1 MAFENY
7 PQPETTGYSGN
18 NTPAKKSNLTK
29 ILLGVLIAAL
39 LGSWAYFFID
49 RQKTKEHDAQQ
60 DNQIAVATNE
70 KDQLQK
76 ELEDAAMR
84 YDVLKSSST
93 KKDSVITAKDLE
105 IEAKKKR
112 IQELL
117 TKSNATTQE
126 LAEARRLIAELN
138 SDISSYKHQI
148 EVLEGQK
155 IQLTNEK
162 NAVTVE
168 RDVARRQF
176 DSTNVVVKE
185 KESIIDIGSTL
196 HASAFNVV
204 PINEKA
210 GGKEKET
217 TTAKRVD
224 KLRIS
229 FDIDENR
236 ITQSGSKELFV
247 IVYGPDGQPISFAD
261 AGSGTFNTRE
271 GNQKTFTKKLD
282 INYQQS
288 EKQNVSFDW
297 KQPNGFGIGT
307 YKVEVYNNGF
317 KIGQG
322 SKELKKGGLFG

>member
-7 PQPETTGYSGN
+7 PQAEGNQSVPSATT
-18 NTPAKKSNLTK
+18 KKNNLTP
-29 ILLGVLIAAL
+29 ILLGVLILAL

-49 RQKTKEHDAQQ
+49 KNKVKEKDAQQ
-60 DNQIAVATNE
+60 ENQIAVTTNE

-84 YDVLKSSST
+84 YDVLKTSSA
-93 KKDSVITAKDLE
+93 KKDSLITAKDQE

-117 TKSNATTQE
+117 TKANASKQE
-126 LAEARRLIAELN
+126 LSEARRLIAELN
-138 SDISSYKHQI
+138 SDIGTYKRQI

-162 NAVTVE
+162 NAVTAE
-168 RDVARRQF
+168 RDVARRQY
-176 DSTNVVVKE
+176 DSTTVVVKE
-185 KESIIDIGSTL
+185 KENIIDIGSTL

-204 PINEKA
+204 PINEKS

-229 FDIDENR
+229 FDLDENR
-236 ITQSGSKELFV
+236 ITQSGNKDLYI

-261 AGSGTFNTRE
+261 AGSGTFSTRE
-271 GNQKTFTKKLD
+271 GAQKTFTKKMNV
-282 INYQQS
+282 NYSQG
-288 EKQNVSFDW
+288 EKQNVSFEW

-322 SKELKKGGLFG
+322 TKDLKKGGLFS